1 MVTCDEKPAWPSS
14 TPGDPM
20 RNCLRAFAFEVK
32 LLVEEKGDER
42 ERGKRRWERELQNQ
56 QDDHKW
62 ALRQQQQR
70 IAELQMEL
78 DGMHNRSWTDTRRVV
93 EAEFAVRE
101 MRVERDEAR
110 GAEKATRRTMIR
122 MYRAAMYPASGDDS
136 E

>member
-1 MVTCDEKPAWPSS
+1 
-14 TPGDPM
+14 M

-32 LLVEEKGDER
+32 LLVEEQGYER
-42 ERGKRRWERELQNQ
+42 ERGERELQDQLKNQ
-56 QDDHKW
+56 HDAHKW
-62 ALRQQQQR
+62 ALREQQQR

-110 GAEKATRRTMIR
+110 VALRRR
-122 MYRAAMYPASGDDS
+122 LV
-136 E
+136 EL